1 MRGLVYRIAIAFLY
15 SIICTGFIR
24 GQNQPPIL
32 FNTNFEGGALGKI
45 ETISSTHFICNVP
58 GQYNHQG
65 RNRQASW
72 YYFRMENVK
81 GRDITLE
88 LADLIGEYN
97 YRPGSHSITKET
109 RPVYS
114 YEGQTWRHFESMGWN
129 EELVR
134 GILRFR
140 PEEDHIWIAHVQP
153 YTTADLSRLLE
164 DIKAS
169 PHQRTEVI
177 GKTVQDRDIHL
188 VTITNFDQPDENKRA
203 VWLLAR
209 QHAWETGTS
218 FAAEGA
224 IRYLLSEDREARHIR
239 DRVIFKIVPMADPDG
254 VALGGV
260 RFNINGYDL
269 NRHWEE
275 VDLRHPGYLERMPE
289 IWYLKKAI
297 ITYARAQKPIDLLV
311 YLHNTENQSFIH
323 DAPAGNTGMKR
334 RVDRFFNLLVKET
347 KFDAAFKPEKR
358 PAENSTTS
366 MALYREAGIL
376 ALLMELK
383 VEYDQ
388 TLKRYPTAADRTTF
402 GAGLARCMAKAI
414 LEE

>member
-1 MRGLVYRIAIAFLY
+1 MKGFNRWTMLTFLY
-15 SIICTGFIR
+15 GIICTGLAK
-24 GQNQPPIL
+24 GQDQPPIL

-45 ETISSTHFICNVP
+45 EAVSGTHFICNVP

-72 YYFRMENVK
+72 YFFRMDHVK

-88 LADLIGEYN
+88 LADLVGEYN
-97 YRPGSHSITKET
+97 YRPGSHSITRET

-114 YEGQTWRHFESMGWN
+114 YDRQTWRHFESMGWD
-129 EELVR
+129 EKRVR

-140 PEEDHIWIAHVQP
+140 PKEDRIWIAHVQP
-153 YTTADLSRLLE
+153 YTTAHLRRLLR
-164 DIKAS
+164 DIAPS

-177 GKTVQDRDIHL
+177 GQTAQERNIQL
-188 VTITNFDQPDENKRA
+188 VTITNFDQPDEDKRA

-224 IRYLLSEDREARHIR
+224 VRFLLSDDREARRIR
-239 DRVIFKIVPMADPDG
+239 DRVIFKIVPLVDPDG
-254 VALGGV
+254 VALGGT
-260 RFNINGYDL
+260 RFNLNGYDL

-275 VDLRHPGYLERMPE
+275 VDLRHPRYLEQMPE
-289 IWYLKKAI
+289 IWYIKKAI
-297 ITYARAQKPIDLLV
+297 ITYARAEKPIDLLI
-311 YLHNTENQSFIH
+311 YLHNTEDQSFIH
-323 DAPAGNTGMKR
+323 DAPAGNAGLKQ

-388 TLKRYPTAADRTTF
+388 TLERYPTAADRTSF
-402 GAGLARCMAKAI
+402 GAGLARCMAEAVLGK
-414 LEE
+414 